1 MEIFRNFQSAELEG
15 QQIRV
20 MPGFPKKV
28 SVLDVIKVVTGHSAY
43 RKTWLDI
50 SQRFPEVVSEINNFK
65 FPGQGQRE
73 TPVVGAKGLVTIMN
87 LLQGE
92 RAARFRAAEADV
104 LVRYLGGDLTLIGE
118 VQGIS
123 EAQRQLPADHPA
135 RIFGEHVE
143 ATAGYGDPRTMLA
156 TAEKL
161 VAIRPELKETS
172 GLLREFPFQQ
182 YGTYLEMRGR
192 EMEMKE
198 RECAL
203 DERQLVTKRKRFEL
217 TQEEDQHAATANLAK
232 QSRYEATTRDGVT
245 ITAILAEL
253 SKSVRNSQHFIK
265 KAEELGVR
273 LRAYNSFPE
282 ALVPGSR
289 APRRYRNDAAQDIG
303 EAIKR
308 WVADAQPGAT
318 DGIRKYFTAQQA
330 AAPQTPA
337 DPDLYD

>member
-1 MEIFRNFQSAELEG
+1 MEIFKNFQSADLHG

-20 MPGFPKKV
+20 MPGCPKKV
-28 SVLDVIKVVTGHSAY
+28 SVFDVIKVVTGNVNP
-43 RKTWLDI
+43 RRTWEDI
-50 SQRFPEVVSEINNFK
+50 RPMLFQVVPERANLFYFK
-65 FPGQGQRE
+65 FPGKGQRE

-118 VQGIS
+118 VQGIN
-123 EAQRQLPADHPA
+123 ETQRQLPADHPA

-143 ATAGYGDPRTMLA
+143 AAAGNGDPRTMLA

-172 GLLREFPFQQ
+172 GLLRDFPFQQ
-182 YGTYLEMRGR
+182 YGTYL
-192 EMEMKE
+192 EMKE

-203 DERQLVTKRKRFEL
+203 DERQLATKRKRFEL
-217 TQEEDQHAATANLAK
+217 TQEEDQHAAAAK
-232 QSRYEATTRDGVT
+232 QSRYEASSGDGVT

-253 SKSVRNSQHFIK
+253 GKSVRNSQRFIK
-265 KAEELGVR
+265 QAEELGVR

-289 APRRYRNDAAQDIG
+289 APRRYRSDAAQDIG

-308 WVADAQPGAT
+308 WVADARPGDT
-318 DGIRKYFTAQQA
+318 DGIKKYFTAQQA
-330 AAPQTPA
+330 AAPETPA

>member
-1 MEIFRNFQSAELEG
+1 MEIFKNFQSAELEG

-20 MPGFPKKV
+20 TPGCPKKV
-28 SVLDVIKVVTGHSAY
+28 SVMDVIRIVTNNKQY
-43 RKTWLDI
+43 KRTWMDL
-50 SQRFPEVVSEINNFK
+50 REKYPEVSVQTTHFK

-104 LVRYLGGDLTLIGE
+104 LVRYLGGDLTLVGE

-143 ATAGYGDPRTMLA
+143 ATARYGDPRAMLA

-182 YGTYLEMRGR
+182 YGTYLEMRGK

-217 TQEEDQHAATANLAK
+217 TQEEDQHAATAK

-253 SKSVRNSQHFIK
+253 GKSVRNSQHFIK

-303 EAIKR
+303 DAIKR

-330 AAPQTPA
+330 AAPETTA